1 MRVHYGTPT
10 SEQCNKAPKVLNSE
24 LNKSVQSEC
33 VSLNFLWSNLFDLA
47 GTFAI
52 WLSRWFYVL
61 PERILFL
68 IPATLFQQKNPKF
81 YRYVYT
87 DYGILVCIF

>member
-33 VSLNFLWSNLFDLA
+33 VSLNFL
-47 GTFAI
+47 
-52 WLSRWFYVL
+52 
-61 PERILFL
+61 
-68 IPATLFQQKNPKF
+68 
-81 YRYVYT
+81 
-87 DYGILVCIF
+87 